1 METTKETRFE
11 SYIARPIRA
20 NEILELL
27 GDDELT
33 ARQIMQKSK
42 YSDMNAIRPR
52 LTELKESGKVEV
64 VGKAYDTATRR
75 NVALFKAV
83 VV

>member
-1 METTKETRFE
+1 MITKETRLE

-20 NEILELL
+20 NEILELM
-27 GDDELT
+27 GEEEMT

-52 LTELKESGKVEV
+52 LTELKALGKIEA
-64 VGKAYDTATRR
+64 VGKAYDKATNRS
-75 NVALFKAV
+75 VAVFRV
-83 VV
+83 VS

>member
-1 METTKETRFE
+1 MEITKETRFE

-52 LTELKESGKVEV
+52 LTELKALGKVEA
-64 VGKAYDTATRR
+64 VGKAYDKATKR
-75 NVALFKAV
+75 NVAVFRV

>member
-1 METTKETRFE
+1 MITKETRFE

-20 NEILELL
+20 NEILELM
-27 GDDELT
+27 GEEEMT

-52 LTELKESGKVEV
+52 LTELKALGKIEA
-64 VGKAYDTATRR
+64 VGKAYDKATNRS
-75 NVALFKAV
+75 VAVFRV
-83 VV
+83 VS

>member
-1 METTKETRFE
+1 MEITKETRFE

-52 LTELKESGKVEV
+52 LTELKALGKIEA
-64 VGKAYDTATRR
+64 VGKAYDKATKR
-75 NVALFKAV
+75 NVAVFRV